1 MKQWDFHMKFKNLDI
16 NILYILDKHHHYTS
30 GDGFSEPD
38 RFHRAFSDIPGENVS
53 AVMKALH
60 KDGLIYYH
68 EDGEKI
74 SITRKG
80 TAKVESF
87 RKCQLGYCHCT
98 SAVLFYLT
106 RSYWQITLMLPQFWR
121 RHNQAGQPG
130 IYPGSGPGSRLL
142 HIRPTRQP

>member
-74 SITRKG
+74 SITRKCS
-80 TAKVESF
+80 A
-87 RKCQLGYCHCT
+87 T
-98 SAVLFYLT
+98 SDPPAVT
-106 RSYWQITLMLPQFWR
+106 RAW
-121 RHNQAGQPG
+121 PG
-130 IYPGSGPGSRLL
+130 LRFL
-142 HIRPTRQP
+142 